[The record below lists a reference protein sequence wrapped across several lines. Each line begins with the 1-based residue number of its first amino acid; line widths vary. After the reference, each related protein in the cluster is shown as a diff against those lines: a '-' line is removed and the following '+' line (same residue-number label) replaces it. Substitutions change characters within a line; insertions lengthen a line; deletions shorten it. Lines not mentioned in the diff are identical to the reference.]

1 MAFFRQG
8 FDRTSVVLKPFLL
21 KIREGFLL
29 GLSPDPEQSSPC
41 SGCVQMW
48 LIDREVSVEKV
59 ELSNLTVRRELIPE
73 LLAENNSHVFYEID
87 LDGSYTRL
95 EAIVYPHP
103 NCSCEKTNYIPPKE
117 INKRTNFAFS
127 PLTQIKVSR
136 FGTPDGN
143 LWLASATGEA
153 PLAAQTFTC
162 YGVDK
167 DKEAARFKAV
177 DEWMKRCVVL
187 DLPKRMARGE
197 TVPGEVLQTGN
208 VELFNRSLPNQ
219 SQFEGVGVGANKDE
233 ATLDALFNLAKV
245 RTLKKYTSSMK
256 NPMLV
261 VGANNWM
268 RTKVP
273 FYLLQQ
279 YDLHLLFY
287 PNSTQAWVVGLA
299 AFSRQRLEEKP
310 QFVFAADAD
319 IHQAIDQLFFKIV
332 EVLRPS
338 EPETE
343 IPRIPDEHPKGM
355 GSKLHMWWTQWIYR
369 CPKISLKDLLH
380 LEAYPRTLD
389 YWRDY
394 FRDGQERVSVLAVN
408 NEYLPSQ
415 IRTLVKLKLSSSDPI
430 NLVAN
435 INGIGTWNDFRDALA

>member
-1 MAFFRQG
+1 M
-8 FDRTSVVLKPFLL
+8 SSLEKP
-21 KIREGFLL
+21 I
-29 GLSPDPEQSSPC
+29 
-41 SGCVQMW
+41 
-48 LIDREVSVEKV
+48 
-59 ELSNLTVRRELIPE
+59 LTW
-73 LLAENNSHVFYEID
+73 F
-87 LDGSYTRL
+87 
-95 EAIVYPHP
+95 
-103 NCSCEKTNYIPPKE
+103 KK
-117 INKRTNFAFS
+117 NKRDLPWRDTS
-127 PLTQIKVSR
+127 PWGVMVSEYMLQQ
-136 FGTPDGN
+136 TPVN
-143 LWLASATGEA
+143 RVLPKW
-153 PLAAQTFTC
+153 
-162 YGVDK
+162 
-167 DKEAARFKAV
+167 

-310 QFVFAADAD
+310 QFVFAANAD